1 MQRPQKIQI
10 KYMTNNTSKV
20 WGARFKK
27 ANTKLVS
34 EFSASI
40 KFDYILAPY
49 DIQVSIAHASML
61 NSVAII
67 TNIEKDAIISGLKQ
81 ILFEIENNN
90 FEFSIELEDI
100 HMNIENR
107 LIEICGDTGKKL
119 HTARSRNDQVATDI
133 RLYLRDNIDN
143 ILLLINKLNDVLL
156 DLAEQHTSTIMPGFT
171 HLQTAQPINFAHH
184 LLAYVAM
191 FERDKDRLVENRV
204 RVNSLPL
211 GSAALAGTSFPIN
224 RKLVAELLDFELIC
238 SNSIDAVSDRDFA
251 IEFTSNISILMMHL
265 SRFCEEII
273 LWSSAQFNF
282 IELSDSFC
290 TGSSIMPQK
299 KNPDIAELIRGKSA
313 RVFGNLNTLLVLMKA
328 QPLAYNKDNQE
339 DKEPLFDTV
348 NTVSNSVLVFTG
360 MLKEI
365 TVNVGNMQKSAELG
379 FITATDLAD
388 YLVKKGLAFRD
399 AHHIV
404 GSVVAYCIENKQNL
418 TDLSLETLQ
427 KFSPVITKSV
437 FKILTL
443 EGSMSSRNHIGG
455 TASKQVLS
463 AIKKYKK

>member
-1 MQRPQKIQI
+1 
-10 KYMTNNTSKV
+10 MTNNTNKM

-27 ANTKLVS
+27 ANTKLIS
-34 EFSASI
+34 KFSASI

-49 DIQVSIAHASML
+49 DIEASIAHTTML
-61 NSVAII
+61 GTVGII
-67 TNIEKDAIISGLKQ
+67 TDSEKNTIISGLKQ
-81 ILFEIENNN
+81 ILSEIENNN
-90 FEFSIELEDI
+90 FKFSTELEDI

-119 HTARSRNDQVATDI
+119 HTARSRNDQIATDI

-143 ILLLINKLNDVLL
+143 IIAIISKLNDTLL
-156 DLAEQHTSTIMPGFT
+156 SLGEKHTTTIMPGFT
-171 HLQTAQPINFAHH
+171 HLQVAQPINFAHH

-191 FERDKDRLVENRV
+191 FERDKQRLKETRT
-204 RVNSLPL
+204 RLNSLPL
-211 GSAALAGTSFPIN
+211 GSAALAGTSFPIK
-224 RKLVAELLDFELIC
+224 RELVAKLLGFELIC
-238 SNSIDAVSDRDFA
+238 NNSIDAVSDRDFA
-251 IEFTSNISILMMHL
+251 IEFTSNASIIMMHL

-282 IELSDSFC
+282 IELSDGFC

-313 RVFGNLNTLLVLMKA
+313 RVFGNLNTLLVLMKS

-348 NTVSNSVLVFTG
+348 NTITNSILVFNG
-360 MLKEI
+360 MLAEI
-365 TVNVGNMQKSAELG
+365 TVNKDNMQKSAELG

-388 YLVKKGLAFRD
+388 YLVKKGIAFRD

-404 GSVVAYCIENKQNL
+404 GKIVVYCIENKQNL
-418 TDLSLETLQ
+418 TNLSLTTLQ
-427 KFSPVITKSV
+427 KFSKVITQDV

-443 EGSMSSRNHIGG
+443 KGSVNSRDHIGG

-463 AIKKYKK
+463 VIKKYQNLKK